1 MRMKD
6 YIYMPILYLKW
17 RKNNKHNRTKLH
29 CRIDTDRVHVGNGTY
44 GGINILADGD
54 TSQLFIGHYCSI
66 GPEVL
71 FVLDSEHEYKTVS
84 TYPFKTMLIDPSDNE
99 ATNKG
104 DIVIE
109 DDVWIGTRATIMS
122 GVNIGQGAVIAACA
136 CVTKDVPPYSIVG
149 GVPARVIHYRFHE
162 NIVEAMKKINFA
174 KADET
179 YIRNNIKQLTNKIK
193 TVEDLY
199 ALGELYDTEG
209 R

>member
-1 MRMKD
+1 MRIKD
-6 YIYMPILYLKW
+6 YIYMPSLYLKW
-17 RKNNKHNRTKLH
+17 RRTNKHNKTKLH

-54 TSQLFIGHYCSI
+54 TSKLFIGHYCSI

-84 TYPFKTMLIDPSDNE
+84 TYPYRAMLIDPDSNE

-104 DIVIE
+104 DIVIG

-122 GVNIGQGAVIAACA
+122 GVHIGQGAVVAACA

-149 GVPARVIHYRFHE
+149 GVPAKVIHYRFSE
-162 NIVEAMKKINFA
+162 DIIEIMKKIDYA
-174 KADET
+174 KIDEN
-179 YIRNNIKQLTNKIK
+179 YIRNNIRHLTKKIE
-193 TVEDLY
+193 TAEELN
-199 ALGELYDTEG
+199 ALGEIYDAEG